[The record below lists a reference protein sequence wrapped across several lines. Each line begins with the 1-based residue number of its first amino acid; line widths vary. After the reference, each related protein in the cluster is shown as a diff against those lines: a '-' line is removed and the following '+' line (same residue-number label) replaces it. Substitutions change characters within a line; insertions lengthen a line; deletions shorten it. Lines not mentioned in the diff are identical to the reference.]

1 MSGPFVYI
9 LRCADG
15 SYYVGLAQTDLDRRI
30 GEHQSG
36 RYRGYTHSR
45 RPVDLVWAMEYERYE
60 QAIAFERQLKG
71 WSRAKKEAFL
81 RGDFDDLVRRAKR
94 RGGAASPGNGA
105 AATASRLQRFDNPGK
120 PE

>member
-9 LRCADG
+9 LRCSDG

-36 RYRGYTHSR
+36 HYRGYTHSR
-45 RPVDLVWAMEYERYE
+45 RSVELLWAMGYERYD

-71 WSRAKKEAFL
+71 WAGPRRMRSRAAISS
-81 RGDFDDLVRRAKR
+81 G
-94 RGGAASPGNGA
+94 
-105 AATASRLQRFDNPGK
+105 
-120 PE
+120 